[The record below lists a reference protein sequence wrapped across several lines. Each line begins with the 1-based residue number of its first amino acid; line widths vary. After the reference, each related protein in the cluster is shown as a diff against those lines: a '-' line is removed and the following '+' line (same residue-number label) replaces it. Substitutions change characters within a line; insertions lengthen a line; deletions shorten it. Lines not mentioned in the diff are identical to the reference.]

1 MSCGTVCLIV
11 GPRGALDVFN
21 GCEIT
26 PEGTSVNHSVNPL
39 FALDKAP
46 NGCFL
51 CFEPLTVF
59 RGHITV

>member
-1 MSCGTVCLIV
+1 MF
-11 GPRGALDVFN
+11 FN

-26 PEGTSVNHSVNPL
+26 PEGTSKNYSVNPL

-51 CFEPLTVF
+51 FFELLTVL